1 VNEDFVCHVM
11 QESVRG
17 KIYFKGHK
25 RLDNAKASIILFL
38 QKIRKSKKM
47 VYLHWVVVFCVTDGR
62 YVY

>member
-1 VNEDFVCHVM
+1 M